1 MLLNV
6 NIPEICALC
15 PVVIADF
22 FADTLSWTIRRIGG
36 CAVNSTQ
43 GQLDTC
49 VELNH
54 LQKVNSTQVNSTRE
68 STPHMVN
75 STQVNSTRE
84 STQHT
89 INSTQVNSTR
99 ESTRHTINSTQVNTY
114 VNLKAYSQ
122 QFNCL
127 ALGL

>member
-75 STQVNSTRE
+75 STQVNST
-84 STQHT
+84 
-89 INSTQVNSTR
+89 QVNSTR